1 MLFLCFRPKLWF
13 KTFWDTFFFY
23 PNLNVNKEGYW
34 QATQRPGG
42 VVLKDMRV
50 RLKSCL
56 RASRRTGGVCFDDV
70 LLRLH
75 HRLHVHTLS
84 SAYRRATL
92 WVLFINHSQ
101 IEDIYGMTHTHT
113 HTPCCNFWIIRFS
126 SADIWT
132 SRKLKLRH
140 VGRLTSCVWK
150 GNMTFML
157 TFSIKSS
164 Q

>member
-113 HTPCCNFWIIRFS
+113 HTRPAVISELSGSALQTSEHRENS
-126 SADIWT
+126 SRDT
-132 SRKLKLRH
+132 SASWHRVSERE
-140 VGRLTSCVWK
+140 TWPSC
-150 GNMTFML
+150 
-157 TFSIKSS
+157 
-164 Q
+164 

>member
-1 MLFLCFRPKLWF
+1 MLIRKVID
-13 KTFWDTFFFY
+13 KTHRM
-23 PNLNVNKEGYW
+23 
-34 QATQRPGG
+34 QPGG
-42 VVLKDMRV
+42 VVLKDTRV

-56 RASRRTGGVCFDDV
+56 GASRRTRGVCFDDV

-84 SAYRRATL
+84 GAYRRATPC
-92 WVLFINHSQ
+92 VLFINHTQ
-101 IEDIYGMTHTHT
+101 IEDICGKTHTHTHTHT

-140 VGRLTSCVWK
+140 VSRLTSCVWK